1 MKKVFLM
8 LFACLTLTAFAACGG
23 AASSASEVSEP
34 NFEGNLEDYMTA
46 LYDGISEDNLPMLVN
61 TEITAENVSMFINT
75 EADFKDGLSSEPPM
89 SAIAHS
95 VCLFRAEDA
104 DKAAE
109 LATLIDENADPRK
122 WICVEAEKKEV
133 AQRGNLVL
141 LVMTAESNADTILA
155 NFENL
160 EA

>member
-23 AASSASEVSEP
+23 AAP

-46 LYDGISEDNLPMLVN
+46 LYDGISEDNLPKLVN

-89 SAIAHS
+89 NAIAHS

-109 LATLIDENADPRK
+109 LATLIDENADPHK

>member
-46 LYDGISEDNLPMLVN
+46 LYNGISEDNLPMLMN

-75 EADFKDGLSSEPPM
+75 EAEFKDALASDAAIGS
-89 SAIAHS
+89 IAHS

-141 LVMTAESNADTILA
+141 LVMTAESTADTILA